1 MTNPAPLPRL
11 AHLPVAFFSMVMGLA
26 GLSIAWHK
34 AEQVLAIGLPIAD
47 ILLGIATLAF
57 LVLGLAYLTKLIR
70 YREAVHKE
78 LAHPIQLNFFPT
90 ISMSLLL
97 LGIATLEHWPGLAGV
112 LWVIGAAS
120 QLLLTLYVLNV
131 WIHHE
136 RFEVHHVNPA
146 WFIPVVGNVL
156 VPIAGARLGFIETSW
171 FFLAIGLL
179 FWLLLFAIVL
189 QRFIFHPSLPD
200 RLMPTFFILIAP
212 PAVGFIAY
220 LQLSGGLDALA
231 RILYYAGLFLT
242 LLLTVQ
248 VGRFLR
254 LEFFLSWWAY
264 SFPLAAMT
272 TATFI
277 MYQLTQNLAFAIL
290 GWGLLS
296 LVSLVVVY
304 LLYRTAWAVREGQIC
319 VPVHESSLPES
330 SCKIPPAPR
339 GGPAAVQ

>member
-1 MTNPAPLPRL
+1 MTNSLPLPRL

-34 AEQVLAIGLPIAD
+34 AQQVLGIGLPIAG
-47 ILLGIATLAF
+47 ILLALATFVF
-57 LVLGLAYLTKLIR
+57 LVLGIAYLAKLIR
-70 YREAVHKE
+70 YREAVLQE
-78 LAHPIQLNFFPT
+78 LTHPIQLNFFPT

-97 LGIATLEHWPGLAGV
+97 LAVATLEHWPAIAEL
-112 LWVIGAAS
+112 LWAIGTGT
-120 QLLLTLYVLNV
+120 QLLLTLYVLTV

-179 FWLLLFAIVL
+179 FWLLLFALVL

-212 PAVGFIAY
+212 PAVGFSAY
-220 LQLSGGLDALA
+220 LQLSGGLDAMA
-231 RILYYAGLFLT
+231 RILYYVGLFLT
-242 LLLTVQ
+242 LLLTAQ
-248 VGRFLR
+248 AGRFLR
-254 LEFFLSWWAY
+254 LEFYLSWWAY

-272 TATFI
+272 IATFI
-277 MYQLTQNLAFAIL
+277 MYQLTQNHAFAIL
-290 GWGLLS
+290 GWVLLS
-296 LVSLVVVY
+296 LVSLVVAY
-304 LLYRTAWAVREGQIC
+304 LLYRTTWAIREGQIC
-319 VPVHESSLPES
+319 VP
-330 SCKIPPAPR
+330 AN
-339 GGPAAVQ
+339 

>member
-1 MTNPAPLPRL
+1 MTNSPPLPRL
-11 AHLPVAFFSMVMGLA
+11 AHFPVAFFSMVMGLA

-34 AEQVLAIGLPIAD
+34 AQQIFRIDLPIAS
-47 ILLGIATLAF
+47 ILLATAALAF
-57 LVLGLAYLTKLIR
+57 LVLGVIYLAKLIY
-70 YREAVHKE
+70 YRETVVKE

-97 LGIATLEHWPGLAGV
+97 LGIATLEHWPGLAEV
-112 LWVIGAAS
+112 LWIIGATS
-120 QLLLTLYVLNV
+120 QLMLTLYVLNV

-242 LLLTVQ
+242 LLLMVQ
-248 VGRFLR
+248 VERFLR
-254 LEFFLSWWAY
+254 LEFYLSWWAY

-272 TATFI
+272 TATLI
-277 MYQLTQNLAFAIL
+277 MFQQTQALAFAII
-290 GWGLLS
+290 GWTLLS
-296 LVSLVVVY
+296 LVSLGVVY
-304 LLYRTAWAVREGQIC
+304 LLYRTAHAVKAGEIC
-319 VPVHESSLPES
+319 VPAH
-330 SCKIPPAPR
+330 
-339 GGPAAVQ
+339 

>member
-1 MTNPAPLPRL
+1 MPNPAPLPRL
-11 AHLPVAFFSMVMGLA
+11 AYFPVAFFSMVMGLA

-34 AEQVLAIGLPIAD
+34 AEQVLAIGLPIAA
-47 ILLGIATLAF
+47 ILLGVAALAF
-57 LVLGLAYLTKLIR
+57 LVLASLYLAKLIR
-70 YREAVHKE
+70 YREAVLKE

-90 ISMSLLL
+90 IAMSLLL
-97 LGIATLEHWPGLAGV
+97 LGIATLEHWPGLALG
-112 LWVIGAAS
+112 LWVIGATS

-156 VPIAGARLGFIETSW
+156 VPIAGARLGF
-171 FFLAIGLL
+171 
-179 FWLLLFAIVL
+179 IVL

-248 VGRFLR
+248 AGRFLR

-272 TATFI
+272 TATFV

-304 LLYRTAWAVREGQIC
+304 LLYRTACAVREGQIC
-319 VPVHESSLPES
+319 VPAH
-330 SCKIPPAPR
+330 
-339 GGPAAVQ
+339 

>member
-1 MTNPAPLPRL
+1 M
-11 AHLPVAFFSMVMGLA
+11 H
-26 GLSIAWHK
+26 H
-34 AEQVLAIGLPIAD
+34 
-47 ILLGIATLAF
+47 
-57 LVLGLAYLTKLIR
+57 
-70 YREAVHKE
+70 
-78 LAHPIQLNFFPT
+78 
-90 ISMSLLL
+90 
-97 LGIATLEHWPGLAGV
+97 EHFE
-112 LWVIGAAS
+112 
-120 QLLLTLYVLNV
+120 
-131 WIHHE
+131 IHHL
-136 RFEVHHVNPA
+136 NPA

-156 VPIAGARLGFIETSW
+156 VPIAGAQLGFVELSW
-171 FFLAIGLL
+171 FFFSVGIL
-179 FWLLLFAIVL
+179 FWLILLVIIMYRTL
-189 QRFIFHPSLPD
+189 FHSPLAE

-212 PAVGFIAY
+212 PAVGFLAY
-220 LQLSGGLDALA
+220 VQLSGGIDAFA
-231 RILYYAGLFLT
+231 RVLFYSGLFLT